1 MAQICCLIKRM
12 VGARLLG
19 GPAGQAV
26 IRSAE
31 PQPITLPAAHFIAG
45 ESEAGDITI
54 QGGLGL
60 EFGELSRITRAQ
72 AGTVVQGDGQAAGG
86 ALMVV
91 AWGFLEVVT
100 LGLYE
105 DLKSLVGM
113 VLSPLSQREK

>member
-1 MAQICCLIKRM
+1 M
-12 VGARLLG
+12 GARLLG

-26 IRSAE
+26 IKSAE
-31 PQPITLPAAHFIAG
+31 PQPMTLPAAHFIAG

-60 EFGELSRITRAQ
+60 EFGELSRIMRAQ

-86 ALMVV
+86 ALM
-91 AWGFLEVVT
+91 AWGFLEVFT